1 MELLLFIIGACA
13 LGAFAMRFGR
23 DSRDLG
29 LRSEEHRLAEYGMRW
44 SGTPRY
50 QYLPIRP
57 SENGSRSAGPSR
69 RSRPT
74 RRRAHA
80 LRHPIAVALY
90 RIAHWLAPE
99 MTRATG

>member
-29 LRSEEHRLAEYGMRW
+29 LRSEEHRLADYGMTW
-44 SGTPRY
+44 GATPR
-50 QYLPIRP
+50 PRTV
-57 SENGSRSAGPSR
+57 R
-69 RSRPT
+69 RT
-74 RRRAHA
+74 RRAHA

-90 RIAHWLAPE
+90 RVAHWLAPE
-99 MTRATG
+99 MSGATG

>member
-29 LRSEEHRLAEYGMRW
+29 LRSEEHRLADYGMRW
-44 SGTPRY
+44 SGMPRY
-50 QYLPIRP
+50 QYLPMRP
-57 SENGSRSAGPSR
+57 GLNGSRSTSPSR
-69 RSRPT
+69 RAHAT

-99 MTRATG
+99 MSRATG